1 VDEPTE
7 KVVRWS
13 PLVWVLVGVVEDF
26 GGVEMEGGLGS
37 LGVVGTYGWAG
48 WDGLVHCVIIAGGIA
63 KDGRC
68 A

>member
-1 VDEPTE
+1 
-7 KVVRWS
+7 
-13 PLVWVLVGVVEDF
+13 VLVGVVEDF